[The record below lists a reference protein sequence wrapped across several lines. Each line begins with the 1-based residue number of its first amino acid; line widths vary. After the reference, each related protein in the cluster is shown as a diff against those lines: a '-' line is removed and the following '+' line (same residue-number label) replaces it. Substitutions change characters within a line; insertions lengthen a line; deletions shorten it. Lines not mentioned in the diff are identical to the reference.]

1 MNANLIHAETT
12 GGASTVLMVTSVC
25 APEVSWAIT
34 VRETLMSAHPTLVFM
49 GGTLTLL
56 SCNDVY
62 FKLCD

>member
-1 MNANLIHAETT
+1 MNANLTHAETT

-56 SCNDVY
+56 SCNDLY